1 MTRIKTSTPSL
12 SCLGLLVPAALAACA
27 SPPRNE
33 PLGIATD
40 ESRVAESTYNLH
52 LEDTV
57 RFSPVQPGSDPVRGR
72 RLFGLAADLETS
84 DPSQALFQG
93 PSRAFGG
100 EVVSNGRSCFTCHR
114 GVAATALG
122 LPPPPLSASVP
133 PDDPLFTGMDADAQG
148 DPDGMHNLDEL
159 GLIKYRPHRFNLAR
173 PQTDPYRKCFA
184 WRKAIRLVNLAFA
197 SGFLSDAR
205 GRAMFEVDR
214 GAVFSHTQDSDERF
228 DDLFT
233 VQDGNDL
240 QAFQFGILSDP
251 RLAALRD
258 PDDPM
263 YAVLVKDPFY
273 TVPIATAA
281 QRRGSEVFR
290 KSCMTC
296 HSTPNVFNNLS
307 NIEALG
313 DDTRPPNF
321 PSFAPAVGRTFNI
334 GVAERNRH
342 GLRFTHDDGGGKF
355 SPVVI
360 PLANEDGTTNMLTVT
375 FDLGLGAI
383 TGRTEDVGRFKV
395 PQLRG
400 VKHNAPYFHDNSAF
414 SLEEVVDYFN
424 SDLYNRSRDGSK
436 FPIHLDAH
444 QRADLLAFLEIL

>member
-1 MTRIKTSTPSL
+1 MTEIKTFTCSL
-12 SCLGLLVPAALAACA
+12 GALRLLVAAALAACSTA
-27 SPPRNE
+27 PRNE
-33 PLGIATD
+33 PLGIASD
-40 ESRVAESTYNLH
+40 ESRIAETTYNLH

-57 RFSPVQPGSDPVRGR
+57 RFSPIPAGADPARGR
-72 RLFGLAADLETS
+72 QLFGLAADLETP

-100 EVVSNGRSCFTCHR
+100 VVVSNGRSCFTCHR
-114 GVAATALG
+114 GVQATALG
-122 LPPPPLSASVP
+122 LPPPPLSGAVP
-133 PDDPLFTGMDADAQG
+133 LGDPLFTGLDSDAQG
-148 DPDGMHNLDEL
+148 DPDGMRNLDEL

-173 PQTDPYRKCFA
+173 PETDPYRKCFA
-184 WRKAIRLVNLAFA
+184 WRKAIRLVNVAFA
-197 SGFLSDAR
+197 SGFLSDGR

-214 GAVFSHTQDSDERF
+214 GAVFSHTQDSDNRF

-240 QAFQFGILSDP
+240 QAFQFGVLSDP

-263 YAVLVKDPFY
+263 YAVLVNDPFY

-281 QRRGSEVFR
+281 QRRGSKVFR
-290 KSCMTC
+290 NNCMTC
-296 HSTPNVFNNLS
+296 HNTPNVFNNLA
-307 NIEALG
+307 NVEPLG

-321 PSFAPAVGRTFNI
+321 PSFAPAVARTFDV

-342 GLRFTHDDGGGKF
+342 GLRFTHDDGGGRF

-360 PLANEDGTTNMLTVT
+360 PLANEDGSTTLLTVT

-424 SDLYNRSRDGSK
+424 SNAYNRSKDGSK

-444 QRADLLAFLEIL
+444 QRADLLAFLAIL

>member
-1 MTRIKTSTPSL
+1 MTRIHTFLCTVA
-12 SCLGLLVPAALAACA
+12 CLAAC
-27 SPPRNE
+27 SNPVPSE
-33 PLGIATD
+33 PLGIAID
-40 ESRVAESTYNLH
+40 ESRVAETTYNLH

-57 RFSPVQPGSDPVRGR
+57 RFNPIQPGSDPERGR
-72 RLFGLAADLETS
+72 RLFGLAADLETGDS
-84 DPSQALFQG
+84 SQALFQG

-100 EVVSNGRSCFTCHR
+100 TVVSNGRSCFTCHR
-114 GVAATALG
+114 GVVATALG
-122 LPPPPLSASVP
+122 LPPPPLSATVP
-133 PDDPLFTGMDADAQG
+133 PGDPLFTGLDADAQG
-148 DPDGMHNLDEL
+148 DPDGMRNLDEL

-173 PQTDPYRKCFA
+173 PQTDPYRKFFG

-214 GAVFSHTQDSDERF
+214 GAVLSHTQDSDNRF

-263 YAVLVKDPFY
+263 YAVLVQDPFY
-273 TVPIATAA
+273 TVPIATPA

-307 NIEALG
+307 NVEALG

-321 PSFAPAVGRTFNI
+321 PSFAPAVGRTFNV

-342 GLRFTHDDGGGKF
+342 RLRFTHDDGGGRF

-360 PLANEDGTTNMLTVT
+360 PLANEDGSTTMLTVT

-424 SDLYNRSRDGSK
+424 SDAYNRSKDGSK
-436 FPIHLDAH
+436 FPIHLSAH
-444 QRADLLAFLEIL
+444 QRADLLAFLDIL

>member
-1 MTRIKTSTPSL
+1 MTEIKTFPCSL
-12 SCLGLLVPAALAACA
+12 ATLGPLVAAALAACSTA
-27 SPPRNE
+27 PRNE
-33 PLGIATD
+33 PLGIASD
-40 ESRVAESTYNLH
+40 ESRIAESTYNLH

-57 RFSPVQPGSDPVRGR
+57 RFSPIPAGSDPARGR
-72 RLFGLAADLETS
+72 QLFGLAADLETP

-100 EVVSNGRSCFTCHR
+100 VVVSNGRSCFSCHR
-114 GVAATALG
+114 GVVATALG
-122 LPPPPLSASVP
+122 LPPPPLSGSIP
-133 PDDPLFTGMDADAQG
+133 LGDPLFTGLDGDAQG
-148 DPDGMHNLDEL
+148 DPDGMRNLDEL

-173 PQTDPYRKCFA
+173 PETDPYRKCFA
-184 WRKAIRLVNLAFA
+184 WRKAIRLVNVAFA

-214 GAVFSHTQDSDERF
+214 GAVFSHTQDSDDRF

-263 YAVLVKDPFY
+263 YAVLVNDPFY
-273 TVPIATAA
+273 TVPIATPAE
-281 QRRGSEVFR
+281 RRGSEVFR
-290 KSCMTC
+290 RNCMTC
-296 HSTPNVFNNLS
+296 HNTPNVFNNLS
-307 NIEALG
+307 NVEPMG

-321 PSFAPAVGRTFNI
+321 PSFAPAVGRTFDV

-342 GLRFTHDDGGGKF
+342 GLRFTHDDGGGRF

-360 PLANEDGTTNMLTVT
+360 PLANEDGSTTLLTVT

-424 SDLYNRSRDGSK
+424 SNAYNRSKDGSK

-444 QRADLLAFLEIL
+444 QRADLLAFLAIL

>member
-1 MTRIKTSTPSL
+1 MTEIKMFPCSL
-12 SCLGLLVPAALAACA
+12 GTLGPLVAAALAACSTA
-27 SPPRNE
+27 PHNE
-33 PLGIATD
+33 PLGIASD
-40 ESRVAESTYNLH
+40 ESRIAETTYNLH

-57 RFSPVQPGSDPVRGR
+57 RFSPIPAGSDPARGR
-72 RLFGLAADLETS
+72 QLFGLAADLETA

-100 EVVSNGRSCFTCHR
+100 VVVSNGRSCFTCHR
-114 GVAATALG
+114 GVQATALG
-122 LPPPPLSASVP
+122 LPPPPLSGAVP
-133 PDDPLFTGMDADAQG
+133 LGDSLFTGLDGDAQG
-148 DPDGMHNLDEL
+148 DPDGMRNLDEL
-159 GLIKYRPHRFNLAR
+159 GLIKYRPHRFNLSR
-173 PQTDPYRKCFA
+173 PETDPYRKCFA
-184 WRKAIRLVNLAFA
+184 WRKAIRLVNVAFA

-205 GRAMFEVDR
+205 GRAMFEVER
-214 GAVFSHTQDSDERF
+214 GAVFSHTQDSDDRF

-263 YAVLVKDPFY
+263 YAVLVNDPFY
-273 TVPIATAA
+273 TVPIATPA
-281 QRRGSEVFR
+281 QRRGGEVFR
-290 KSCMTC
+290 RNCMTC
-296 HSTPNVFNNLS
+296 HNTPNVFNNLS
-307 NIEALG
+307 NVEPLG
-313 DDTRPPNF
+313 DDTRPPSF
-321 PSFAPAVGRTFNI
+321 PSFAPAVGRTFDV

-342 GLRFTHDDGGGKF
+342 GLRFTHDDGGGRF

-360 PLANEDGTTNMLTVT
+360 PLANEDGSTTLLTVT

-400 VKHNAPYFHDNSAF
+400 VQHNAPYFHDNSAF

-424 SDLYNRSRDGSK
+424 SSAYNRSKDGSK

-444 QRADLLAFLEIL
+444 QRADLLAFLAIL

>member
-1 MTRIKTSTPSL
+1 MTPITTFT
-12 SCLGLLVPAALAACA
+12 CAIALGALAACSTSA
-27 SPPRNE
+27 RNE
-33 PLGIATD
+33 PLGIASE
-40 ESRVAESTYNLH
+40 ESRIAETTYNLH

-57 RFSPVQPGSDPVRGR
+57 RFSPIPAGSDPVRGR
-72 RLFGLAADLETS
+72 QLFGLAADLETP

-100 EVVSNGRSCFTCHR
+100 TVVSNGRSCFTCHR

-122 LPPPPLSASVP
+122 LPAPPLSATIP
-133 PDDPLFTGMDADAQG
+133 LEDPLFTGMEGDAQG
-148 DPDGMHNLDEL
+148 DPDGMRNLDEL

-173 PQTDPYRKCFA
+173 PESDPYRQCFA

-214 GAVFSHTQDSDERF
+214 GAVFSHTQDSDDRF

-240 QAFQFGILSDP
+240 QAFQFGVLSDP

-258 PDDPM
+258 PDDPL
-263 YAVLVKDPFY
+263 YAVLVHDPFY

-290 KSCMTC
+290 NSCMTC

-307 NIEALG
+307 NVEALG

-321 PSFAPAVGRTFNI
+321 PSFAPAVGRTFDV

-342 GLRFTHDDGGGKF
+342 HLRFTHDDGGGRF
-355 SPVVI
+355 SPIVI
-360 PLANEDGTTNMLTVT
+360 PLAN
-375 FDLGLGAI
+375 
-383 TGRTEDVGRFKV
+383 
-395 PQLRG
+395 
-400 VKHNAPYFHDNSAF
+400 
-414 SLEEVVDYFN
+414 
-424 SDLYNRSRDGSK
+424 
-436 FPIHLDAH
+436 
-444 QRADLLAFLEIL
+444 